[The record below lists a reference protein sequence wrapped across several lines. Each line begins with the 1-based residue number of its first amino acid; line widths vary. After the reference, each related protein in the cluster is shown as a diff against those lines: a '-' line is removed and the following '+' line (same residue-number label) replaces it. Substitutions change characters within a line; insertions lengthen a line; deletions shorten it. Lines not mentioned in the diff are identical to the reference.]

1 MPPKKRKTAGT
12 KPIVFIITPK
22 HKAQLQAK
30 GLLTN
35 RRATWARVRYVN
47 GRLLITR
54 HLARGKQLVAK
65 KGQFVASNSAF
76 A

>member
-1 MPPKKRKTAGT
+1 MPPKKRKAPGT

-22 HKAQLQAK
+22 QKAQLQAR

-35 RRATWARVRYVN
+35 RRANWARVRYVN
-47 GRLLITR
+47 GRLILTR
-54 HLARGKQLVAK
+54 HLASGKQLVTR